1 MMKVNFNTNFRDF
14 DGQQLLI
21 DGKPVCIGRI
31 VAQCLFGGSNIRQ
44 TGNAQIDNDKK
55 MQAYN
60 LCMRVMNAHSE
71 IDITA
76 EEAVLIK
83 EAISGLTPGCFAQIV
98 KLIEG

>member
-1 MMKVNFNTNFRDF
+1 MKVNFNANFMDF
-14 DGQQLLI
+14 DGQQMLI
-21 DGKPVCIGRI
+21 NGKPVCIGRI

-44 TGNAQIDNDKK
+44 TGNTQVDNDKK

-60 LCMRVMNAHSE
+60 LCMRVMNARGE

-83 EAISGLTPGCFAQIV
+83 EAVSGLTPGCFAQIV
-98 KLIEG
+98 KLIER

>member
-1 MMKVNFNTNFRDF
+1 MDF
-14 DGQQLLI
+14 DGQQMLI

-44 TGNAQIDNDKK
+44 TGNTQVDNDKK

-60 LCMRVMNAHSE
+60 LCMRVMNARGG
-71 IDITA
+71 IDITS

-83 EAISGLTPGCFAQIV
+83 EAVSGLTPGCFAQIV

>member
-1 MMKVNFNTNFRDF
+1 MKVNFNANFMDF
-14 DGQQLLI
+14 DGQQMLI

-44 TGNAQIDNDKK
+44 TGNTQVDNDKK

-60 LCMRVMNAHSE
+60 LCMRVMNARGG
-71 IDITA
+71 IDITS

-83 EAISGLTPGCFAQIV
+83 EAVSGLTPGCFAQIV

>member
-44 TGNAQIDNDKK
+44 TGNAQ

>member
-1 MMKVNFNTNFRDF
+1 M
-14 DGQQLLI
+14 LI

-44 TGNAQIDNDKK
+44 TGNTQVDNDKK

-60 LCMRVMNAHSE
+60 LCMRVMNARGG
-71 IDITA
+71 IDITS

-83 EAISGLTPGCFAQIV
+83 EAVSGLTPGCFAQIV